1 MEILWSTLEFASK
14 GLVVF
19 LVFLACAAVVFMM
32 VLRWRHSGVGTIH
45 VRKLNHDVERS
56 VKLLGRAVLGGKALR
71 RLRKERDRAK
81 PAKAHSPSKVFVLD
95 FRGDVVASAVGS
107 LRHEITA
114 VIQIAG
120 PDDEVVVRLESTGG
134 LIPHYGLAASQL
146 ARLRAR
152 NVRLTVCVD
161 KVAASGGYMMA
172 CVADQVLAAPFA
184 IVGSIGVAAPVPNLN
199 RWLKQR
205 GVDYEEMT
213 AGEYKRTVSLLAE
226 ITEEGRTKY
235 QAQIDETQALFK
247 SFVREYR
254 PDLDVDAIA
263 NGDYWHGTRAREIG
277 LVHRIVASDDYI
289 LEKLEIC
296 DVFAV
301 SFCLP
306 RPWRERLA
314 STASLAAEK
323 LLVRLWSR
331 GEGLRFQ

>member
-32 VLRWRHSGVGTIH
+32 VRRWRHYGVGTIH
-45 VRKLNHDVERS
+45 VRKLNHDLKRS
-56 VKLLGRAVLGGKALR
+56 VKLLGRAVLRGKALR

-81 PAKAHSPSKVFVLD
+81 PAKAHSPSKVFMLD
-95 FRGDVVASAVGS
+95 FCGDVVASAVGS

-114 VIQIAG
+114 VLQIAG
-120 PDDEVVVRLESTGG
+120 PDDEVVIRLESDGG
-134 LIPHYGLAASQL
+134 LVPHYGLAASQL
-146 ARLRAR
+146 NRLRAH

-161 KVAASGGYMMA
+161 KVAVSGGYMMA

-184 IVGSIGVAAPVPNLN
+184 IVGSIGVAAPVLNLN

-235 QAQIDETQALFK
+235 QAQIDKTQALFK

-254 PDLDVDAIA
+254 PDLDVDSIS
-263 NGDYWHGTRAREIG
+263 NGDYWHGTRARELG
-277 LVHRIVASDDYI
+277 LVHRIVVSDDYI

-301 SFCLP
+301 SFCRP

>member
-32 VLRWRHSGVGTIH
+32 VLRSRHSGVGTFH
-45 VRKLNHDVERS
+45 VRKLNHDLKRS
-56 VKLLGRAVLGGKALR
+56 VKRLGRTVHGGKALR

-81 PAKAHSPSKVFVLD
+81 PTKVHSPSKVFVLD
-95 FRGDVVASAVGS
+95 FRGDLVASAVGS

-114 VIQIAG
+114 VLQIAS

-134 LIPHYGLAASQL
+134 FVPHYGLAASQL

-152 NVRLTVCVD
+152 NVHLTVCVD
-161 KVAASGGYMMA
+161 KVATSGGYMMA

-184 IVGSIGVAAPVPNLN
+184 IVGSIGVAAPVMNLN

-254 PDLDVDAIA
+254 PDLDVDAIS
-263 NGDYWHGTRAREIG
+263 NGDYWHGTRARELG
-277 LVHRIVASDDYI
+277 LVHRTVVSDDYI

-301 SFCLP
+301 SFYP
-306 RPWRERLA
+306 HRPLRERLA
-314 STASLAAEK
+314 STSSLAAEK
-323 LLVRLWSR
+323 LLMRLWSR